1 MGRSTRGRASGPRR
15 SDPVVEPTA
24 APPEALET
32 PRPAGPASPPIEA
45 TSDSDTLPLSDVD
58 STLSDADTPTSD
70 SESGS
75 DSPAPPRHKRRR
87 GDARHSRKTNPPPSP
102 GPTVDFLRASKAPL
116 KSTQPPPPRRLK
128 LPTVAPDTLRRLRN
142 RTKVVDINDL
152 LHPRPFGGRGGTA
165 PAQSCTSTADY
176 LRGLAI
182 LVAYRSYFFPTMA
195 VQWAMYAV
203 WLHGHAAGLTL
214 SAMRELD
221 GQGRTHL
228 AQYPQDYHSPAELTE
243 CVQGFLASRR
253 SLSGVPLAAYNTFR
267 ALCNAC
273 GVPVADEKCQPP
285 STRMELLGCVLDTT
299 ALTISLPDR
308 KVTDIVTSLRTV
320 RKARKEPS

>member
-1 MGRSTRGRASGPRR
+1 MGRPARGRASGPRR

-24 APPEALET
+24 APPESLET

-87 GDARHSRKTNPPPSP
+87 GDARHSRKTSPPPSP

-142 RTKVVDINDL
+142 RSKVVDINDL

-214 SAMRELD
+214 SALRELD

-228 AQYPQDYHSPAELTE
+228 AQYPQDYHSPAELT
-243 CVQGFLASRR
+243 
-253 SLSGVPLAAYNTFR
+253 
-267 ALCNAC
+267 NAC
-273 GVPVADEKCQPP
+273 KGSWRPAARSQAFRSVPTPPAAVRRRAPP
-285 STRMELLGCVLDTT
+285 SPSRASAGIT
-299 ALTISLPDR
+299 AGALPAPH
-308 KVTDIVTSLRTV
+308 VAAPTHAPAAAARTQPTPAPQP
-320 RKARKEPS
+320 RETPRAR